1 MMKHLVL
8 LVALAACSKGDTAG
22 APPAPADAA
31 PMFGGAPSVPATPET
46 EARQIWET
54 GCVTCHGAA
63 GRGDGSMAGRLN
75 PPPRDHS
82 DPAWQD
88 AVTDAQIAE
97 VIVRGGAALGMSPSM
112 PARPD
117 LADQPAVVAA
127 LVARIRSFRR

>member
-1 MMKHLVL
+1 MKCLVL
-8 LVALAACSKGDTAG
+8 FVGFAVCSKDDKAG
-22 APPAPADAA
+22 PPPAPADAA
-31 PMFGGAPSVPATPET
+31 PMFGGGPATPATPET
-46 EARQIWET
+46 EARRIWET
-54 GCVTCHGAA
+54 GCVTCHGAE

-88 AVTDAQIAE
+88 AVTDAQIAD
-97 VIVRGGAALGMSPSM
+97 VIVRGGAALGMSASM

-117 LADQPAVVAA
+117 LAEKPAVVAA

>member
-1 MMKHLVL
+1 MKRLVVVL
-8 LVALAACSKGDTAG
+8 GLVACGKGDQAP
-22 APPAPADAA
+22 PPAPADAA
-31 PMFGGAPSVPATPET
+31 PMFGGPSAPPTPET

-63 GRGDGSMAGRLN
+63 GRGDGSMAARLT

-88 AVTDAQIAE
+88 SVTDAQIAD
-97 VIVRGGAALGMSPSM
+97 VIVRGGAALGMSASM
-112 PARPD
+112 PARTD
-117 LADQPAVVAA
+117 LAGKPAVVDA

>member
-1 MMKHLVL
+1 MKRLVL
-8 LVALAACSKGDTAG
+8 LVSLAACSKGDKPG
-22 APPAPADAA
+22 PPPAPADAA
-31 PMFGGAPSVPATPET
+31 PMFGGGPATPATPEA

-63 GRGDGSMAGRLN
+63 GRGDGAMAGRLS

-97 VIVRGGAALGMSPSM
+97 VIVRGGAAIGMSASM

-117 LADQPAVVAA
+117 LADKPAVVAA